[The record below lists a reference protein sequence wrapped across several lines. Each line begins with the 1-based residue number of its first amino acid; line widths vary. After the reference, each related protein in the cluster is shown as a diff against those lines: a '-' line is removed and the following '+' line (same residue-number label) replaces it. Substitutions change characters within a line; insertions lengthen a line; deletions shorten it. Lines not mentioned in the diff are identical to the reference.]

1 MGDTKRLQDEQAD
14 ADATDQVRQ
23 GLERAEVG
31 DKAGAKEVEEASA
44 VNPPA
49 AEAAEQEAS
58 DGSKGRGLAR

>member
-1 MGDTKRLQDEQAD
+1 MGDTKRLQDEQAG

-23 GLERAEVG
+23 GLERAEAG

-58 DGSKGRGLAR
+58 DGPKGRGLAR